1 MTGVM
6 SARMHDD
13 RKGHHYYTTSAA
25 RISCIVVMALAALI
39 PTNRCKGIERKALWG
54 LPAKNEPSVEAG
66 LSS

>member
-1 MTGVM
+1 
-6 SARMHDD
+6 
-13 RKGHHYYTTSAA
+13 
-25 RISCIVVMALAALI
+25 VMALAALI